1 MDKRMAKRLKKVIIA
16 IVILIIIAGIG
27 LFLFLFGGNEDSET
41 YDVPD
46 DCEVEV
52 IFSDYTAKDNVI
64 TFNCNLYL
72 ENHSS
77 EDKYYKVICDF
88 ATEYNVKM
96 IEEQE
101 LTCCDQETDF
111 DVFFVPAQTQGI
123 FEVKCV
129 SNGDDSIKKPDRRA
143 PGVIV
148 EDVSEEFVEPEKF
161 VKQDVYL
168 GINGNN
174 DVFYNLEEE

>member
-1 MDKRMAKRLKKVIIA
+1 MVKRLKKF
-16 IVILIIIAGIG
+16 IVFIVSLIIIAGIG
-27 LFLFLFGGNEDSET
+27 LFLFLFGGFESTEKYEVPENCEAEVSFSE
-41 YDVPD
+41 Y
-46 DCEVEV
+46 
-52 IFSDYTAKDNVI
+52 SAKKDTI
-64 TFNCNLYL
+64 TFYCNVYL

-101 LTCCDQETDF
+101 LTCYDNETDF

-148 EDVSEEFVEPEKF
+148 EEVSEELVEPEKF